1 MTDGANMVG
10 SGESD
15 CMWRGSSCSG
25 CWRACLQGSGSRFA
39 SLPPVL
45 TCHFS
50 FPQPQPACLRYCIMS
65 AQVAA
70 SEPELVA
77 ALTSEDGPPD
87 PSHTAQQQKQQQ
99 LGDSAVR
106 LAGGAAAVAAADD
119 AGSAG
124 HGGHGGVINARQP
137 VPWRAFVRNA
147 PLRALAYTHFCNN
160 WCAGR
165 AWGRDKSKCWYHEG
179 VGRLGLLG

>member
-1 MTDGANMVG
+1 
-10 SGESD
+10 
-15 CMWRGSSCSG
+15 
-25 CWRACLQGSGSRFA
+25 
-39 SLPPVL
+39 
-45 TCHFS
+45 
-50 FPQPQPACLRYCIMS
+50 MS